1 MRLKTLVFAATT
13 LLASAGASA
22 TTIRFSN
29 FDQIANPPGQGG
41 FRIYSA
47 GTVVDGWT
55 AGTNG
60 IEIQR
65 SAAGAPFSSPH
76 LVELDT
82 TANSSMFM
90 NLGPGGYQVS
100 YFYSPRPN
108 RLATS
113 NRINLSIGSTLLDT
127 ITGNGGATTRWTKRT
142 VKFFTPTG
150 GALTFAAAG
159 TSDSFGGYLDNIT
172 VSAVP
177 EPSTWAMLILG
188 FGLAGHAL
196 RRGKRVAIA

>member
-1 MRLKTLVFAATT
+1 MRLKTLMFAATT

-22 TTIRFSN
+22 TTIKFSN
-29 FDQIANPPGQGG
+29 FDQITNPPGNGG

-47 GTVVDGWT
+47 GTFIDGWT
-55 AGTNG
+55 AGANG
-60 IEIQR
+60 LEIQR

-90 NLGPGGYQVS
+90 NLGAGQYLVS
-100 YFYSPRPN
+100 YYYSPRPN
-108 RLATS
+108 VSAAS
-113 NRINLSIGSTLLDT
+113 NRINLSIGSTQLDS
-127 ITGNGGATTRWTKRT
+127 ITGQGGATTSWSKRT
-142 VKFFTPTG
+142 VNFFTPTG

-159 TSDSFGGYLDNIT
+159 TSDSRGGYLDNIT

-177 EPSTWAMLILG
+177 EPATWAMLILG
-188 FGLAGHAL
+188 FGLAGYAL

>member
-1 MRLKTLVFAATT
+1 MRLKTLLFAATT

-22 TTIRFSN
+22 TTIKVST
-29 FDQIANPPGQGG
+29 FDQIANPPGNNG

-47 GTVVDGWT
+47 GTVIDGWT
-55 AGTNG
+55 AGANG

-100 YFYSPRPN
+100 YYYSPRPN
-108 RLATS
+108 VAAAS
-113 NRINLSIGSTLLDT
+113 NRINLSIGSTQLDS
-127 ITGNGGATTRWTKRT
+127 ITGQGGSTTSWSKRT

-159 TSDSFGGYLDNIT
+159 NSDSRGGYLDNIT
-172 VSAVP
+172 VAAVP

-196 RRGKRVAIA
+196 RRGRRVAIA